1 MVKNNN
7 NKVMNNIQYFISSA
21 MGICF
26 GIGLIPTFFD
36 DVYKVIV
43 ALLIVQIII
52 SIIRGRL
59 LNIFL
64 EIFLVGLAGLSL
76 IPLLGYVAR
85 FLGII
90 FCILEMASFKNGF
103 LYQQMDM
110 RTFNSKSGFKS
121 KKPKS
126 KKPQVKKPKVKFE
139 DANFKEK

>member
-1 MVKNNN
+1 MVKKN
-7 NKVMNNIQYFISSA
+7 NKIMDNVQYFISSA

-36 DVYKVIV
+36 EVYRVIV
-43 ALLIVQIII
+43 VLLIVQILI

-90 FCILEMASFKNGF
+90 FCILEMASFKNGL

-110 RTFNSKSGFKS
+110 KAFNSKSGFNSKS
-121 KKPKS
+121 SKGKKS
-126 KKPQVKKPKVKFE
+126 GIKKPKVKFE
-139 DANFKEK
+139 DADFKEK